1 MTSSHRLGAVT
12 PSLGCPRMASYPARW
27 EGDVVLADGGT
38 VHVRPI
44 RPDDGGRLVAL
55 HGRLSRESV
64 YFRYFAPR
72 PRLTERE
79 VRHLTD
85 VDYERRMALVALLGD
100 DLVGVARYDRWADR
114 GEAEVAFEVDDAH
127 QGRGIATVL
136 LEHLAAAAR
145 EAGITG
151 FTATVLPENRRMLDV
166 FRSAGFESSRTL
178 AGGVVDVYLGI
189 EPTDATRAAIEA
201 REQAAEARSVARLLA
216 PRSIAVVGA
225 GRRPGTLGHE
235 VLRNLL
241 EHGFRGPVHAVNR
254 SGAVVAGQRAV
265 DRVTDV
271 PGDVDLAVIA
281 VPAVEVPGV
290 ISDCAA
296 KKVDGLII
304 ISAGFA
310 ERGPAG
316 AVAERALVEQARGHG
331 MRLVGPNCMGVLN
344 TAPDVRMHATFAPVA
359 PLAGRVAFSSQSGPL
374 GVAILRRARSVGLG
388 FSTFVADGNKAD
400 VSGNDL
406 LQFWAGDENTDVVLL
421 YLESF
426 GNPRRFSRLAR
437 RVSRTKPIVAVKRGR
452 DEGGGGGGEVA
463 VDALFQQCGVL
474 RVDTLEQLFD
484 VARLLVEQPLPAG
497 RRVAVVGTAG
507 ATLLAADACV
517 GAGLTLAALGQAT
530 AAALESALGL
540 EEKPG
545 NPLDLTYEA
554 GPAEYERALRAV
566 LGDPGVDAALV
577 LFLPAVPE
585 QAPDVTAAVHAAA
598 RETDKPVV
606 ATFLGGDDD
615 GPESGYLS
623 VTTFEFPEAAAA
635 ALGRVAAY
643 ADWRRRPAGA
653 APGFEGLDRETAR
666 RTVAEALERE
676 PAGSRL
682 DLPSTLALLDAYGI
696 AAGRSTEV
704 GSAEEA
710 AAVAAELGVPV
721 ALKAGQLERL
731 GKVEAGGLALDLQSP
746 ADVAAAYG
754 RMARLLGDAMRP
766 AIVEPMVA
774 SGVDTLVSVRQHPT
788 FGPVVTL
795 GLGGAMAAAGGVGA
809 LVLPVTDVDVD
820 ELVRSV
826 PVAALLFD
834 EAGEPTVDVD
844 ALEELLL
851 RVGALADDLV
861 ELAELWLNPVIVSK
875 RGAVAVGVGA
885 AVAPPA
891 HERPPPIRRLG

>member
-1 MTSSHRLGAVT
+1 
-12 PSLGCPRMASYPARW
+12 MASYPARW

-44 RPDDGGRLVAL
+44 HPDDGGRLVAL

-72 PRLTERE
+72 LRLTERE
-79 VRHLTD
+79 VHHLTY

-100 DLVGVARYDRWADR
+100 DLVGVARYDRSPDR
-114 GEAEVAFEVDDAH
+114 GDAEVAFEVDDAH
-127 QGRGIATVL
+127 QGRGVATVL

-166 FRSAGFESSRTL
+166 FRSAGFESRRAL

-189 EPTDATRAAIEA
+189 EPTDATRAAIDA
-201 REQAAEARSVARLLA
+201 REQVAEARSVARLLA

-225 GRRPGTLGHE
+225 GRRPGTIGHE
-235 VLRNLL
+235 VVRNLL
-241 EHGFRGPVHAVNR
+241 EHGFRGPVHPVNR
-254 SGAVVAGQRAV
+254 TGAVVAGRRGVQ
-265 DRVTDV
+265 RVTDV

-281 VPAVEVPGV
+281 VPAAEVPGV
-290 ISDCAA
+290 VADCAA
-296 KKVDGLII
+296 KKVDGLIV

-316 AVAERALVEQARGHG
+316 AAAERALVEQARGHG

-374 GVAILRRARSVGLG
+374 GIAILRRARRLGLG
-388 FSTFVADGNKAD
+388 FSTFVAVGNKAD

-406 LQFWAGDENTDVVLL
+406 LQFWEGDENTDVVLL

-452 DEGGGGGGEVA
+452 DDGGGAGGELA

-474 RVDTLEQLFD
+474 RVDALEQLFD
-484 VARLLVEQPLPAG
+484 VARVLVEQPLPAG
-497 RRVAVVGTAG
+497 RRVAVVGSAG

-517 GAGLTLAALGQAT
+517 GAGLTLAGLGPET
-530 AAALESALGL
+530 VAALESALG
-540 EEKPG
+540 PAAAG

-554 GPAEYERALRAV
+554 GPAEYELALRAV

-577 LFLPAVPE
+577 LFLPALPE
-585 QAPDVTAAVHAAA
+585 HAPDVAAAVHTAAGEA
-598 RETDKPVV
+598 DKPVL
-606 ATFLGGDDD
+606 ATFLGSDDDDD
-615 GPESGYLS
+615 GVVSAPLP

-643 ADWRRRPAGA
+643 ADWRRRPTGVV
-653 APGFEGLDRETAR
+653 PVLEGVDRETAG
-666 RTVAEALERE
+666 RTVAQALERE
-676 PAGSRL
+676 PAGARL

-696 AAGRSTEV
+696 TAVPSAEV

-731 GKVEAGGLALDLQSP
+731 GKVEAAGLALDLQSP

-754 RMARLLGDAMRP
+754 RMARLLGDAMRR
-766 AIVEPMVA
+766 AIVQPMVA
-774 SGVDTLVSVRQHPT
+774 SGVDTMVSVRQHPT
-788 FGPVVTL
+788 FGPVLTL
-795 GLGGAMAAAGGVGA
+795 GLGGAMAAAGEVGA

-820 ELVRSV
+820 ELVRAV

-834 EAGEPTVDVD
+834 QAGEPAVDVEG
-844 ALEELLL
+844 LEELLL
-851 RVGALADDLV
+851 RVGALADEVV
-861 ELAELWLNPVIVSK
+861 ELAELWLNPVMVSV

-885 AVAPPA
+885 TVASPA
-891 HERPPPIRRLG
+891 HERPPRIRRLG